1 MNNNHT
7 MEKMKE
13 MRFIGMQ
20 RAFETILQTGKNNDL
35 TGDELISYLVEAEWI
50 DRMNRKT
57 DRLIKS
63 ARFRYTAQIENINY
77 SIPRNIDKNILLRL
91 ADCQFIQKGEN
102 IIITGATGV
111 GKSYLASALGYQ
123 ACLKGYKVMYMSL
136 GKLFSSLKIS
146 KADGSYMKEL
156 NKIEKQDLIVI
167 DDFGLQPIDKQNQL
181 SLLDVIEDRHA
192 KKSTIFTSQIPVDKW
207 HGLIEDSTIADAI
220 LDRIVHTAYR
230 IELKGESMRK
240 IKKNDVVC

>member
-1 MNNNHT
+1 MSNNHT

-13 MRFIGMQ
+13 MRFMGMQ
-20 RAFETILQTGKNNDL
+20 RAFETILQTGRNNDL
-35 TGDELISYLVEAEWI
+35 TGDELVSYLVEAEWTE
-50 DRMNRKT
+50 RMNRKT
-57 DRLIKS
+57 ERLIKS
-63 ARFRYTAQIENINY
+63 ARFRYTAQIENVNY
-77 SIPRNIDKNILLRL
+77 SSPRNIDKNILLRL
-91 ADCQFIQKGEN
+91 ADCLFIEKGEN

-123 ACLKGYKVMYMSL
+123 ACLKGYKVMYLSL

-156 NKIEKQDLIVI
+156 NKIEKQDLIII

-192 KKSTIFTSQIPVDKW
+192 KRSTIFTSQIPVDKW

-220 LDRIVHTAYR
+220 LDRVVHTAHR

-240 IKKNDVVC
+240 IKKE

>member
-1 MNNNHT
+1 MSNNHT

-13 MRFIGMQ
+13 MRFMGMQ
-20 RAFETILQTGKNNDL
+20 RAFETILQTGRNNDL
-35 TGDELISYLVEAEWI
+35 TGDELVSYLVEAEWT

-57 DRLIKS
+57 ERLIKS
-63 ARFRYTAQIENINY
+63 ARFRYTAQIENVNY
-77 SIPRNIDKNILLRL
+77 SSPRNIDKNILLRL
-91 ADCQFIQKGEN
+91 ADCQFIEKGEN

-123 ACLKGYKVMYMSL
+123 ACLKGNKVMYLSL

-156 NKIEKQDLIVI
+156 NKIEKQDLIII

-192 KKSTIFTSQIPVDKW
+192 KRSTIFTSQIPIDKW

-220 LDRIVHTAYR
+220 LDRVVHTAHR

-240 IKKNDVVC
+240 IKKE

>member
-1 MNNNHT
+1 MSNNHT

-13 MRFIGMQ
+13 MRFMGMQ
-20 RAFETILQTGKNNDL
+20 RAFETILQTGRNNDL
-35 TGDELISYLVEAEWI
+35 TGDELVSYLVEAEWT

-57 DRLIKS
+57 ERLIKS
-63 ARFRYTAQIENINY
+63 ARFRYTAQIENVNY
-77 SIPRNIDKNILLRL
+77 SSPRNIDKNILLRL
-91 ADCQFIQKGEN
+91 ADCLFIEKGEN

-123 ACLKGYKVMYMSL
+123 ACLKGYKVMYLSL

-156 NKIEKQDLIVI
+156 NKIEKQDLIII

-192 KKSTIFTSQIPVDKW
+192 KRSTIFTSQIPVDKW

-220 LDRIVHTAYR
+220 LDRVVHTAHR

-240 IKKNDVVC
+240 IKKE

>member
-1 MNNNHT
+1 

-13 MRFIGMQ
+13 MRFMGMQ
-20 RAFETILQTGKNNDL
+20 RAFETILQTGRNNDL
-35 TGDELISYLVEAEWI
+35 TGDELVSYLVEAEWTE
-50 DRMNRKT
+50 RMNRKT
-57 DRLIKS
+57 ERLIKS
-63 ARFRYTAQIENINY
+63 ARFRYTAQIENVNY
-77 SIPRNIDKNILLRL
+77 SSPRNIDKNILLRL
-91 ADCQFIQKGEN
+91 ADCLFIEKGEN

-123 ACLKGYKVMYMSL
+123 ACLKGYKVMYLSL

-156 NKIEKQDLIVI
+156 NKIEKQDLIII

-192 KKSTIFTSQIPVDKW
+192 KRSTIFTSQIPVDKW

-220 LDRIVHTAYR
+220 LDRVVHTAHR

-240 IKKNDVVC
+240 IKKE

>member
-1 MNNNHT
+1 MSNNHT

-13 MRFIGMQ
+13 MRFMGMQ
-20 RAFETILQTGKNNDL
+20 RAFETILQTGRNNDL
-35 TGDELISYLVEAEWI
+35 TGDELVSYLVEAEWT

-57 DRLIKS
+57 ERLIKS
-63 ARFRYTAQIENINY
+63 ARFRYTAQIENVNY
-77 SIPRNIDKNILLRL
+77 SSPRNIDKNILLRL
-91 ADCQFIQKGEN
+91 ADCQFIEKGEN

-111 GKSYLASALGYQ
+111 GKSYLASAFGYQ
-123 ACLKGYKVMYMSL
+123 ACLKGYKVMYLSL

-156 NKIEKQDLIVI
+156 NKIEKQDLIII
-167 DDFGLQPIDKQNQL
+167 DDFGLQPIDKQNQF

-192 KKSTIFTSQIPVDKW
+192 KRSTIFTSQIPIDKW

-220 LDRIVHTAYR
+220 LDRVVHTAHR
-230 IELKGESMRK
+230 IDLKGESMRK
-240 IKKNDVVC
+240 IKKE